1 MSVTTC
7 VKCGAKVSTLA
18 TKCTE
23 CGTPPPARAF
33 VFPRAQTRIQVILLV
48 CAVALTL
55 PVVVGR
61 AMDYGRT
68 VAAER
73 ARREQALVEE
83 RARDSLGLQVRGR
96 ASADSARRSLPLSQL
111 RRAKLGDLRGAV
123 SVVGTY
129 RADSAAKWLAAARTE
144 LTRREKLENE
154 RLRAEAAERARA
166 DAQRLYSPAPSAS
179 SGGYYTGPRG
189 GCYTYSRSGRK
200 RYVDRSRCN

>member
-7 VKCGAKVSTLA
+7 VECGAKVSTLA
-18 TKCTE
+18 TKCTK
-23 CGTPPPARAF
+23 CGAPPPATPEPTVF
-33 VFPRAQTRIQVILLV
+33 VVPTAQTRIQVILLA

-68 VAAER
+68 IAAER
-73 ARREQALVEE
+73 ASREQALAEE
-83 RARDSLGLQVRGR
+83 RARDSLALQVRGR

-111 RRAKLGDLRGAV
+111 RRAKLADLRGAV
-123 SVVGTY
+123 SVVGAY
-129 RADSAAKWLAAARTE
+129 RADSSAKWLAAARTE
-144 LTRREKLENE
+144 LTRREKLEND
-154 RLRAEAAERARA
+154 RLRAEP
-166 DAQRLYSPAPSAS
+166 DAQRAPVYSPSQSA
-179 SGGYYTGPRG
+179 GGYYTGPRG